1 MELLPEVQRQQ
12 VKSGKLPETAVN
24 FGEEVEMAAKSDLA
38 RVQEPILTS
47 LLIPSSTD
55 SSLVLRTDHTAP
67 FVRSLVFE
75 TPTRLRGSVN
85 NHRSEHVKY
94 GSPSILQERGLKP
107 IGSISKDFKLDDTF
121 TPGTHR
127 VSPLNA
133 SPLREISKANYSN
146 LQDASPETEQ
156 NGFINQFLNTS
167 PTYSHRV
174 TSNRVSTP
182 SSNYGL
188 FKDSVDGLDTNL
200 SGKRIQSDRD
210 YGHWNVVSLDE
221 SMDISFR

>member
-94 GSPSILQERGLKP
+94 GSPSILHERGLKP

>member
-24 FGEEVEMAAKSDLA
+24 FGEEVELAAKSDLPN
-38 RVQEPILTS
+38 VQEPISTS

-94 GSPSILQERGLKP
+94 GSPSILHERGLKR
-107 IGSISKDFKLDDTF
+107 ISKDFKLDDTF
-121 TPGTHR
+121 TPGTRR

-174 TSNRVSTP
+174 TTNRVSTP

-188 FKDSVDGLDTNL
+188 FKDSMEGLDTNL

-210 YGHWNVVSLDE
+210 YRHWNVDSSDDP
-221 SMDISFR
+221 MDTSFR